1 MSRGSN
7 TLEGICDFRHGEDVT
22 SYHHSTPQPPY
33 TTACT
38 IRSMAQRPEVRTFR
52 LYRHY
57 TTGLAA
63 TLTLA
68 DGSKQRIYHVTVPMV
83 TAWAAE
89 IAAYHDTA
97 HGTGAAT

>member
-1 MSRGSN
+1 
-7 TLEGICDFRHGEDVT
+7 
-22 SYHHSTPQPPY
+22 
-33 TTACT
+33 
-38 IRSMAQRPEVRTFR
+38 MAQRPEVRTFR

-83 TAWAAE
+83 TAWATE
-89 IAAYHDTA
+89 FAAYHDTA
-97 HGTGAAT
+97 HGTGAAG